1 MAPNDPRFNRALDVD
16 LPALLADYR
25 ALREG
30 ELAEQAHLID
40 PLDHTFEAL
49 APHTTRR
56 LEVAA

>member
-1 MAPNDPRFNRALDVD
+1 MAPTDPRFNRALDVD
-16 LPALLADYR
+16 LPALMAD
-25 ALREG
+25 LRLQQG
-30 ELAEQAHLID
+30 AFAEQAHLID